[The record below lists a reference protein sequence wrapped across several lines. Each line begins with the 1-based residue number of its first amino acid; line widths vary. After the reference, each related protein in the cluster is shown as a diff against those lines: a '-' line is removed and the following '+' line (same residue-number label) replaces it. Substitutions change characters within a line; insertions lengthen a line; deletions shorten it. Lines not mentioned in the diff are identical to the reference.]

1 MTTENTSS
9 VIYTRSIAKALE
21 QLLAKH
27 EVPCNIEVVGEDA
40 SQEPQMEWPTTP
52 GLELGVLRQ
61 ASEGNR
67 LRVVADPCG
76 DANTLLIVESL
87 ATDKA
92 AADKAIQ
99 CIFDFFDKLDVT
111 PFAVKRTL
119 AKSAQ
124 RISEFFNNLDVT
136 PFMQSRETDFSG
148 TIGKHSWCVREA
160 GEDGFSVFVDDR
172 QLSYRATLLKA
183 QAYAKQIIKRIQD
196 NGDYYLYDK
205 PAGFVPE
212 AKAPTTLRV
221 ERFNVRIVRKGDAF
235 GDDCLAREM
244 DIPLVEFY
252 DAKQDVNKFGPLGQ
266 FVSRYFCSTILEASF
281 DDGCGL
287 SLDGGVA
294 AWSVSAAG
302 MKEVQTFIRGN
313 VQGV

>member
-1 MTTENTSS
+1 M
-9 VIYTRSIAKALE
+9 AKRE
-21 QLLAKH
+21 T
-27 EVPCNIEVVGEDA
+27 PCKIEVVEL
-40 SQEPQMEWPTTP
+40 EWPTTP
-52 GLELGVLRQ
+52 GLEFGVLRQ

-67 LRVVADPCG
+67 VRVIADPCG
-76 DANTLLIVESL
+76 DANTLLVVEL
-87 ATDKA
+87 ATEQA
-92 AADKAIQ
+92 AAEKAIQ
-99 CIFDFFDKLDVT
+99 CIFDFFDELESA
-111 PFAVKRTL
+111 PFASKRSLDT
-119 AKSAQ
+119 STQ
-124 RISEFFNNLDVT
+124 HISEFFSHLDVT

-148 TIGKHSWCVREA
+148 TIGKHSWYVREA
-160 GEDGFSVFVDDR
+160 GEEGFAVFVDDR
-172 QLSYRATLLKA
+172 QLSYRETLLKA

-235 GDDCLAREM
+235 GDDCLTREM
-244 DIPLVEFY
+244 DVPLVEFF

-281 DDGCGL
+281 DDGYGL
-287 SLDGGVA
+287 DLYGGVA

-302 MKEVQTFIRGN
+302 MKAVQEFIRAN
-313 VQGV
+313 VPGA